1 VPALVS
7 GGGPVAGQ
15 LAMTKIKLR
24 GLKLLEGGAQVVSSN
39 PGDHNLLATGICSPL
54 ALHKINLTFL
64 THAILDESAGQ
75 ITAFCTEGSAGRASA
90 SLVETHQSKTP
101 TANFQGDVSIL
112 SVFPHD
118 RRPEVTGLLLD
129 ALAKKGIHLQGMASS
144 PSAVSSL
151 VSTPET
157 EAAIDT
163 LFEAFEFPAYRS
175 PSDWYAAYE
184 GKEHLLRKIIAS
196 YQEKVVR
203 IYDIVQQGELD
214 LWSLVVEQS
223 GLAKLGEALVAMG
236 QRQIRMPFVI
246 GLLSA
251 DNRLVFNFC
260 FPEEQESQIR
270 EIFSSYQG
278 CTPLTRHSQAAAL
291 YIHGPH
297 FGDRYG
303 IANILVRALE
313 KGGISLL
320 ALGCAVSS
328 ISVIIRE
335 EDLAAAVQA
344 LEATFQ
350 KSS

>member
-1 VPALVS
+1 
-7 GGGPVAGQ
+7 
-15 LAMTKIKLR
+15 MMKIKLR

-54 ALHKINLTFL
+54 ALNKINLTFL
-64 THAILDESAGQ
+64 THATLDQSAGQ

-90 SLVETHQSKTP
+90 SLVEAHQGRASTV
-101 TANFQGDVSIL
+101 NLQGDVSTL

-118 RRPEVTGLLLD
+118 QRPQVTGLLLN
-129 ALAKKGIHLQGMASS
+129 ALAKKAITLQGMASS
-144 PSAVSSL
+144 PSAVSSI
-151 VSTPET
+151 VSTAET
-157 EAAIDT
+157 AAAIDT

-214 LWSLVVEQS
+214 LWSLVAEQS
-223 GLAKLGEALVAMG
+223 GLARVGEALMALG
-236 QRQIRMPFVI
+236 QWEIRMPFVI
-246 GLLSA
+246 AVPSPE
-251 DNRLVFNFC
+251 NRLVFNLC
-260 FPEEQESQIR
+260 FPGKQDAQIR
-270 EIFSSYQG
+270 ATFSSHLG
-278 CTPLTRHSQAAAL
+278 NTTLARHSQVAAL

-303 IANILVRALE
+303 IANTLVRALE
-313 KGGISLL
+313 RGGISLL

-328 ISVIIRE
+328 ISVIVRG
-335 EDLAAAVQA
+335 EDLAAAVKA
-344 LEATFQ
+344 LETTFQ
-350 KSS
+350 KSSG